1 MADFLIQMP
10 NFIWISGAKSGV
22 LNELKLGSFM
32 IRFLKRII
40 YFLKISNFKFQILSY
55 LNYYNYSEV
64 LYVNG

>member
-10 NFIWISGAKSGV
+10 NFIWISDAKSGV

-32 IRFLKRII
+32 IRFFKRNI
-40 YFLKISNFKFQILSY
+40 YFLKISNFKFRFLSY

>member
-10 NFIWISGAKSGV
+10 NFIWISDAKSGV